1 MAEYAGF
8 QEREG
13 TDFAGSINDLATKVS
28 GLESKVKQVRASD
41 KKLLTDN
48 DALLDA
54 HKPFNFTGTTDFAAK
69 TAVTLRQ
76 HMYELNR
83 KLNNREISPS
93 NYRLEMQNIRTDHN
107 GLIGLMTTID
117 DRTLEEK
124 KRLEPGPNG
133 ELPIASGI
141 ETELYAE
148 MQNFWAELPNKQV
161 FVGPNGKLATAQTD
175 ANGKIVEG
183 SIFDLAGQMNV
194 NNIATNRLNLR
205 DGVAKDVKDLG
216 DYSVFTINADGSTKD
231 ISAIEMDPDFQT
243 YKKQIA
249 GRYINNNNPKAIASI
264 LVDNSNLG
272 YMVYTSEE
280 SKKKKIEDQ
289 LDILR
294 LGATKESPFDEAKS
308 RREIESKMIQLKQ
321 SDNGVWNPVITEE
334 LKNAAYN
341 VVSNEIMSQLG
352 YDEKGTGVKVKSGRG
367 GGLTEQQEIG
377 QEEKEDLRYDVY
389 VGASN
394 AFANGNF
401 SAYDTDKY
409 YFKRGVNEQGKPYV
423 YVYDRVKTSS
433 GSDAT
438 EARIKAGTLKP
449 KQTLKLPNEAPPF
462 LRYDTGTT
470 PYTSK
475 DYEAGKILFQQRNG
489 RLNFDTEKDYRDTRT
504 TPAASKPAVSKATTQ
519 ADFNS
524 KWAKLKSGQK
534 LIGPDGKEYT
544 KK

>member
-13 TDFAGSINDLATKVS
+13 TDFAGSINALSEKVS
-28 GLESKVKQVRASD
+28 GLESKVKEVRASD

-48 DALLDA
+48 DALLNA

-93 NYRLEMQNIRTDHN
+93 DYRLEMQNIRTDHN

-148 MQNFWAELPNKQV
+148 MQSFWAELPNKQV

-194 NNIATNRLNLR
+194 NNIATNRLNLSEGVKL
-205 DGVAKDVKDLG
+205 DVAKLG
-216 DYSVFTINADGSTKD
+216 DYSIFTINPDGSTKD
-231 ISAIEMDPDFQT
+231 ISAVEADPAFQT

-249 GRYINNNNPKAIASI
+249 GRYINNNNPKTIASI

-289 LDILR
+289 ALPL
-294 LGATKESPFDEAKS
+294 LA
-308 RREIESKMIQLKQ
+308 EI
-321 SDNGVWNPVITEE
+321 
-334 LKNAAYN
+334 KN
-341 VVSNEIMSQLG
+341 L
-352 YDEKGTGVKVKSGRG
+352 
-367 GGLTEQQEIG
+367 
-377 QEEKEDLRYDVY
+377 
-389 VGASN
+389 
-394 AFANGNF
+394 
-401 SAYDTDKY
+401 
-409 YFKRGVNEQGKPYV
+409 
-423 YVYDRVKTSS
+423 
-433 GSDAT
+433 
-438 EARIKAGTLKP
+438 
-449 KQTLKLPNEAPPF
+449 
-462 LRYDTGTT
+462 
-470 PYTSK
+470 
-475 DYEAGKILFQQRNG
+475 
-489 RLNFDTEKDYRDTRT
+489 
-504 TPAASKPAVSKATTQ
+504 
-519 ADFNS
+519 
-524 KWAKLKSGQK
+524 
-534 LIGPDGKEYT
+534 LICC
-544 KK
+544 

>member
-13 TDFAGSINDLATKVS
+13 TDFAGSISGLAEKVS
-28 GLESKVKQVRASD
+28 GLETKVKQVRESD

-48 DALLDA
+48 DALLNA

-93 NYRLEMQNIRTDHN
+93 DYRLEMQNIRTDHN

-148 MQNFWAELPNKQV
+148 MQNFWAQLPDKKV

-183 SIFDLAGQMNV
+183 SIYDLAGQMNV

-205 DGVAKDVKDLG
+205 DGVAKDVKELG
-216 DYSVFTINADGSTKD
+216 DYSVFTINPDGSTKD
-231 ISAIEMDPDFQT
+231 ISAIEMDPAFQT

-249 GRYINNNNPKAIASI
+249 GRYINNSNPKAIASI

-294 LGATKESPFDEAKS
+294 LGGTPFDEAVK

-352 YDEKGTGVKVKSGRG
+352 YDEKGTGKKVQQNRDKS
-367 GGLTEQQEIG
+367 LTEDQQNKKKN
-377 QEEKEDLRYDVY
+377 QEDLNYDVY
-389 VGASN
+389 VGSTN
-394 AFANGNF
+394 AFVNGDF
-401 SAYDTDKY
+401 SAWDTDKY
-409 YFKRGVNEQGKPYV
+409 FFKRGVNSKGKPYV
-423 YVYDRVKTSS
+423 LVFDKVTDD
-433 GSDAT
+433 GINVT
-438 EARIKAGTLKP
+438 EALINSGEVKP
-449 KQTLKLPNEAPPF
+449 IETLKLPNLAPPY
-462 LRYDTGTT
+462 LRLDTGTT
-470 PYTSK
+470 PYAAK
-475 DYEAGKILFQQRNG
+475 NYYDGKELFQQRNG
-489 RLNFDTEKDYRDTRT
+489 RLNFYTDKNYGSTQTNP
-504 TPAASKPAVSKATTQ
+504 PANKPKKNNNKTVK
-519 ADFNS
+519 FN
-524 KWAKLKSGQK
+524 G
-534 LIGPDGKEYT
+534 
-544 KK
+544 